1 MNRLNLVCLGVKN
14 MEKALVFYKALG
26 FQTPERGTNPPI
38 VFFNNQGSKIELFP
52 IEELARDISE
62 TQPPEIHTSG
72 FSGITL
78 ACNMKSKEAVDD
90 LMQQVV
96 EAGGKVVKE
105 PQMVEW
111 GGYSGYFQDLDG
123 YYWEVAYADSWQFD
137 EQDMLVI
144 D

>member
-1 MNRLNLVCLGVKN
+1 MNRLNLVCLGVRN
-14 MEKALVFYKALG
+14 MEKAIAFYKTLG
-26 FQTPERGTNPPI
+26 FQMPETEANPPI

-52 IEELARDISE
+52 IEELARDINE
-62 TQPPEIHTSG
+62 IQPPEINTSG

-78 ACNMKSKEAVDD
+78 ACNMKSKEAVDE
-90 LMQQVV
+90 LMQKVV
-96 EAGGKVVKE
+96 KAGGKVVKE

-123 YYWEVAYADSWQFD
+123 YYWEIAYADSWQFD

>member
-1 MNRLNLVCLGVKN
+1 MNRLNLVCLGVRN
-14 MEKALVFYKALG
+14 MEKAIAFYKELG
-26 FQTPERGTNPPI
+26 FETPETEANPPVI
-38 VFFNNQGSKIELFP
+38 FFNNQGSKIELFP
-52 IEELARDISE
+52 IKELAKDISE
-62 TQPPEIHTSG
+62 TKPPEVNTSG

-78 ACNMKSKEAVDD
+78 ACNMKSKEAVDH
-90 LMQQVV
+90 LMEKVV
-96 EAGGKVVKE
+96 KAGGQVVKE